1 MPSNRNEYIKQ
12 YNKDK
17 RVRISL
23 NLSKEYESDII
34 QAIEIIGDGNKQAG
48 VKKLCRLGMKNSF
61 YLQRVKL
68 AEENNNIDG

>member
-48 VKKLCRLGMKNSF
+48 VKKLIRLGMKNSF
-61 YLQRVKL
+61 YLQRLKL
-68 AEENNNIDG
+68 SEENNIDG